1 MLLLKKLKPLKKA
14 NNMKCIKATKTTKQF
29 KTGDIKRVT
38 DKEAESSTA
47 DGYWK
52 YIPKSEWKKATSKKE
67 TNEV

>member
-1 MLLLKKLKPLKKA
+1 
-14 NNMKCIKATKTTKQF
+14 MKCIKATKTTKQF